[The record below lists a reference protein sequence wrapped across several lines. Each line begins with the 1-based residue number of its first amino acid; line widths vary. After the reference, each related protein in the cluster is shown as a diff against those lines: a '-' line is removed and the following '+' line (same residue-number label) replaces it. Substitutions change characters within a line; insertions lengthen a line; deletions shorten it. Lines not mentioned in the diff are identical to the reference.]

1 MENTE
6 LEKKIEAVLFWKG
19 EPMKIR
25 KLAQIFA
32 KSEEEILI
40 CIKSLATKIA
50 DRGISLIFKDDEV
63 ALGTSKDYSEI
74 IERLTKEEL
83 VRDLGKAGLEA
94 LSIIVYMGPISRAEI
109 DLIRGVQS
117 SFILRNLTVRGLV
130 ERITNPKDQRSFL
143 YRPTF
148 DLISFLGVSKIED
161 MPEFTEARSEI
172 EKFKNVQK
180 EAEIK
185 LEDTENKGEEVKVN
199 IS

>member
-1 MENTE
+1 MENND
-6 LEKKIEAVLFWKG
+6 LEKKLEAVLFWKG
-19 EPMKIR
+19 EPMKIK

-32 KSEEEILI
+32 KSEEEILAS
-40 CIKSLATKIA
+40 IKSLETKLA
-50 DRGISLIFKDDEV
+50 DRGIVLIFKDDEV
-63 ALGTSKDYSEI
+63 ALGTSKDSSEI
-74 IERLTKEEL
+74 IEKLTKEEL
-83 VRDLGKAGLEA
+83 VRDLGKAGLET

-109 DLIRGVQS
+109 DLVRGVQS

-148 DLISFLGVSKIED
+148 DLISFLGISKIED
-161 MPEFTEARSEI
+161 MPEFVEARAEI

-185 LEDTENKGEEVKVN
+185 LEEAENKVEVAKIN
-199 IS
+199 E